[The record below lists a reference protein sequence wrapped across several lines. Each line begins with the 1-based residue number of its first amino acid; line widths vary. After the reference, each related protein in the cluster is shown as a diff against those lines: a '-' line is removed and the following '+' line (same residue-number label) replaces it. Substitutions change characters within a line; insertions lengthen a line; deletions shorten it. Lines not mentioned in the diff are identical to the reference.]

1 MNMNQLIEKSE
12 INYHLPINPE
22 ARQTLERLCRLI
34 VEECIQAVRDADEH
48 HAYTTF
54 DKGQI
59 RATKDRCIMSIQ
71 DKFGL

>member
-1 MNMNQLIEKSE
+1 MKELIEKSE
-12 INYHLPINPE
+12 INYHLPNNPE
-22 ARQTLERLCRLI
+22 ARARLNKLCHLI
-34 VEECIQAVRDADEH
+34 VEECIQAVRNADEH

-54 DKGQI
+54 DRGQI

>member
-1 MNMNQLIEKSE
+1 MNQLIEKSE

-34 VEECIQAVRDADEH
+34 VEECIQAVNDADER

-54 DKGQI
+54 DKSQI
-59 RATKDRCIMSIQ
+59 GTTKERCIISIQ
-71 DKFGL
+71 EKFGL